1 MMIPEQY
8 GYYYYPP
15 PPPPPS
21 SSSHIQAPAATP
33 YFHNTEYPQQ
43 PPYPTPGPTTI
54 TPTVFNYP
62 SYYNDQP
69 LITDGPQMPIPAI
82 PMIHK
87 PEMPPT
93 PTTQVPHTANTEV
106 GHMSILCWEGS
117 YIDESFE

>member
-1 MMIPEQY
+1 MMVSGQY

-15 PPPPPS
+15 PP
-21 SSSHIQAPAATP
+21 SSSHIQAPAVTP
-33 YFHNTEYPQQ
+33 YFHNNPEYPQQ
-43 PPYPTPGPTTI
+43 PPYPTPAGPTI

-69 LITDGPQMPIPAI
+69 PTTDGPQMPI

-106 GHMSILCWEGS
+106 GYMSISCVGEGY
-117 YIDESFE
+117 YIDEVLE